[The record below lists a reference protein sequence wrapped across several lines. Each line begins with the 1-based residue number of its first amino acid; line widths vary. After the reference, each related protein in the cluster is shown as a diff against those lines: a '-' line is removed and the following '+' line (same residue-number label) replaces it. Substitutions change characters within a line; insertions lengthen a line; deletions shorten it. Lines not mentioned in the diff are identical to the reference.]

1 MVQSNCRAKDG
12 MAQASTTHL
21 FSTRKVMFFSGI
33 EERNPKPVAAL
44 SQVGGFQP
52 AVCQRDFGRRWRNGA
67 PCQIVRMVT
76 RFART
81 R

>member
-1 MVQSNCRAKDG
+1 MGLD
-12 MAQASTTHL
+12 TTEGL
-21 FSTRKVMFFSGI
+21 NL
-33 EERNPKPVAAL
+33 ELVAT
-44 SQVGGFQP
+44 QDQGGGFQP
-52 AVCQRDFGRRWRNGA
+52 VVVVGADPHFLAKTEDLAVSPNYLDCA